1 MVTAE
6 TPIEPADPN
15 PLPEPMPG
23 SPPVPAP
30 EPLPGDPGPLVHAGV
45 AGERDEH
52 EVPVPYYD
60 LVLD

>member
-1 MVTAE
+1 MAVAE
-6 TPIEPADPN
+6 TPIEPTDPN

-30 EPLPGDPGPLVHAGV
+30 EPTPGDPGP
-45 AGERDEH
+45 
-52 EVPVPYYD
+52 VPSAPAYYE